1 MAFSY
6 SMLSSTR
13 IMNSTAFS
21 PGQGLVSLSYDE
33 YSQQQQ
39 QQADGGGGGGGG
51 GVGGEETKAV
61 TEPKPQLASP
71 FLLRESLQ
79 QQQPHTLRHLPHS
92 APAEPPVFN
101 QPRSEAV
108 LQLDMLLK
116 GLKTE
121 TDGSTKNPGA
131 AATAAAPSASNLR
144 PCTTEPI
151 TNQVKGIFQ
160 GVELAKIEDN
170 FKVQA
175 LEVGRRKRAHEKEQT
190 VIEEKKKK
198 LTAGVANNSIFSVC
212 IL

>member
-39 QQADGGGGGGGG
+39 QQADGGEGRG

-61 TEPKPQLASP
+61 TEPTPQLASP
-71 FLLRESLQ
+71 SLLRESLQ

-131 AATAAAPSASNLR
+131 AATANLR

-160 GVELAKIEDN
+160 GVELENIEDN

-198 LTAGVANNSIFSVC
+198 LTAGVANNSILFCLYFVKTNGFE
-212 IL
+212 